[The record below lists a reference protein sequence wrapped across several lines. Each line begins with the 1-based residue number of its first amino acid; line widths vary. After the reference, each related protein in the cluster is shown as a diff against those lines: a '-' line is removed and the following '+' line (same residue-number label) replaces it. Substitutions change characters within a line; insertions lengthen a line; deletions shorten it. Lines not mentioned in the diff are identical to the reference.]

1 MGLLKSVD
9 NVPGIDYY
17 EYRDEDYYNKYTFR
31 VRFKLPGARYTW
43 YCKTPEDLDKRLE
56 GKNLQYSNIR
66 SEDRQEVIAKRQ
78 AIKNFITWRNS
89 KRKEKTATIRVE
101 HNTVAV
107 FSNDLQ
113 MLKDLEKIDPTLEY
127 DYTEVQKAE
136 YAGTKHFVN
145 EPKHKFRI
153 YLKSKRVSSDFAKDL
168 SDLINRTPTLYPSDA
183 LKIWLREAVKQ
194 GNQSHWRYRYCSSS
208 YSINYNDESTL
219 SYIALMHGDMLGKRY
234 KLEKR
239 PEAT

>member
-17 EYRDEDYYNKYTFR
+17 EYRDEDYYNKYSFR

-43 YCKTPEDLDKRLE
+43 YCKTPEDLDKRL
-56 GKNLQYSNIR
+56 GNKHKYSNIR
-66 SEDRQEVIAKRQ
+66 DEDKADVIAKQQ
-78 AIKNFITWRNS
+78 AIKDFITWRNL

-136 YAGTKHFVN
+136 YAGTKHFVK

-153 YLKSKRVSSDFAKDL
+153 YLKSKRVTNDFAKDL
-168 SDLINRTPTLYPSDA
+168 LELINRTPTLYPSDA
-183 LKIWLREAVKQ
+183 LKIWLREAVKPGSQ
-194 GNQSHWRYRYCSSS
+194 FNWKYRYCSSS
-208 YSINYNDESTL
+208 YSINYDDESTL
-219 SYIALMHGDMLGKRY
+219 SYLALMHGDMLGKRY

>member
-31 VRFKLPGARYTW
+31 VRFTLPGARYTW
-43 YCKTPEDLDKRLE
+43 YCKTPEDLDKRIS
-56 GKNLQYSNIR
+56 YSNIR
-66 SEDRQEVIAKRQ
+66 PQDRNAVLTKQQI
-78 AIKNFITWRNS
+78 IKNFIAWRNLR
-89 KRKEKTATIRVE
+89 RKEKTATIRVE

-127 DYTEVQKAE
+127 DYTQVQKAE
-136 YAGTKHFVN
+136 YSGTKHFVN

-153 YLKSKRVSSDFAKDL
+153 YLKSRRVTTDFAKDL
-168 SDLINRTPTLYPSDA
+168 LDLINRTPALYPSDA
-183 LKIWLREAVKQ
+183 LKIWLKAASKQ
-194 GNQSHWRYRYCSSS
+194 GSQSNWRYRYCSSS
-208 YSINYNDESTL
+208 YSINYDDESTL
-219 SYIALMHGDMLGKRY
+219 SYLALMHGDMLGKRY

-239 PEAT
+239 PDPI

>member
-1 MGLLKSVD
+1 MGLLKSID

-17 EYRDEDYYNKYTFR
+17 EYRDENYYNKYTYR
-31 VRFKLPGARYTW
+31 VRFNLPGARYTW
-43 YCKTPEDLDKRLE
+43 YCKTPEDLDKRL
-56 GKNLQYSNIR
+56 GSKLKYSNIR
-66 SEDRQEVIAKRQ
+66 DEDKADVIAKQQ
-78 AIKNFITWRNS
+78 AIKNFITWRNL

-153 YLKSKRVSSDFAKDL
+153 YLKSKRVHDSFAKDL
-168 SDLINRTPTLYPSDA
+168 SELINRTPTLYPSDA
-183 LKIWLREAVKQ
+183 LKIWLSGSIKH
-194 GNQSHWRYRYCSSS
+194 GIQSSWRYRYCSSS
-208 YSINYNDESTL
+208 YFINYNDESTL
-219 SYIALMHGDMLGKRY
+219 SYLALMQGEMLGKRY

>member
-17 EYRDEDYYNKYTFR
+17 EYRDEDYYNKYAFR

-43 YCKTPEDLDKRLE
+43 YCKTPEDLDKRL
-56 GKNLQYSNIR
+56 GSKQQYSNIR
-66 SEDRQEVIAKRQ
+66 SEDRKDVIANQQ
-78 AIKNFITWRNS
+78 AIKNFIAWRNL

-136 YAGTKHFVN
+136 YSGTKLFVK

-153 YLKSKRVSSDFAKDL
+153 YLKSRRVTNDFAKDL
-168 SDLINRTPTLYPSDA
+168 LDLINRTPTLYPSDA
-183 LKIWLREAVKQ
+183 LKIWLKASVRL
-194 GNQSHWRYRYCSSS
+194 GSQSNWRYKYCSSS

-219 SYIALMHGDMLGKRY
+219 SYLALMHGDMLGKRY

-239 PEAT
+239 PDPI